1 MGYYFTCLGP
11 MCLRE
16 TPLLCHTTNELG
28 IVRELSGQPRQ
39 LFVSWSMP
47 LLVFVWLLV
56 LLADEAHLRS
66 SSMQQQQQQGR
77 ADGAR
82 NAQDFQVRGGV
93 FEAFLNLNQA
103 ASGTAFDVAVTQ

>member
-56 LLADEAHLRS
+56 LLADEAHLQS
-66 SSMQQQQQQGR
+66 SSSSSSREGR
-77 ADGAR
+77 TGPGMHKTSR
-82 NAQDFQVRGGV
+82 CVV
-93 FEAFLNLNQA
+93 AFSRL
-103 ASGTAFDVAVTQ
+103 S